1 MIKKHYKN
9 DLGDDLVFE
18 FPDELL
24 PKYERWAFLN
34 TDITPGSYEEWND
47 VDEEL
52 LPYKTDLN
60 P

>member
-1 MIKKHYKN
+1 MIKKEYKN
-9 DLGDDLVFE
+9 EYGDDLVFE

-24 PKYERWAFLN
+24 PKYERWVELN
-34 TDITPGSYEEWND
+34 TDFSPDHWYEWDLLDND
-47 VDEEL
+47 L